1 MWKNTIRQR
10 GIVTMIEPT
19 RSEYFKT
26 ALRTAVGDQ
35 KRVIDVQ
42 ECSAQVI
49 MTTFATFANTTF
61 CQKCFRICVWRN
73 ITSAQVLATAVDF
86 IYGISIPEELSSD
99 DAKSLL
105 TMADLY
111 LMEDL
116 KMALAPLLGKQLSK
130 DNILEI
136 SMMAEKYTAHKL
148 MDICSDFILTN
159 KTDLLGELFLAL
171 PSVAESCFEKQQI
184 LINFA
189 NKVCIYILVVEAEP
203 DQ

>member
-1 MWKNTIRQR
+1 M
-10 GIVTMIEPT
+10 IVPT

-26 ALRTAVGDQ
+26 ALSTAVGDQ

-42 ECSAQVI
+42 EFSAQVI
-49 MTTFATFANTTF
+49 MTTFAAFANTTF
-61 CQKCFRICVWRN
+61 WQKYCTIFVWRN

-86 IYGISIPEELSSD
+86 IYGISIPEELSND

-116 KMALAPLLGKQLSK
+116 KVALAPLLGKQLSK
-130 DNILEI
+130 ENILEI

-148 MDICSDFILTN
+148 MDICSDFVLTN
-159 KTDLLGELFLAL
+159 KTHIARERNLG
-171 PSVAESCFEKQQI
+171 
-184 LINFA
+184 
-189 NKVCIYILVVEAEP
+189 
-203 DQ
+203 